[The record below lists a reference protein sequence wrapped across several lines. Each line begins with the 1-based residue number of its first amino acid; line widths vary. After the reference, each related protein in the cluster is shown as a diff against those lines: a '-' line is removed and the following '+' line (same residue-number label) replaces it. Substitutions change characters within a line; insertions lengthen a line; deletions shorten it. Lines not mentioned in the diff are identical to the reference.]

1 MYKLPARPEFFP
13 EDGPWPLCYNGDVFT
28 AEAARA
34 LEARFPGM
42 SALMLGRGAAANPA
56 LFSLIRGGGG
66 VEREALR
73 AFHDEIYDTCCRDF
87 GSAGSAML
95 RMKELWG
102 YLRCLFPDSA
112 KAMKRLAKTRRPE
125 EYVPPRPTSW
135 AARGWSRL
143 GRSAIRKYLGEL
155 LGRVSP

>member
-28 AEAARA
+28 AETARA

-66 VEREALR
+66 VERQALR
-73 AFHDEIYDTCCRDF
+73 AFHDEIYDACCRDF

-102 YLRCLFPDSA
+102 YLRYLFPDSA

-125 EYVPPRPTSW
+125 EYVS
-135 AARGWSRL
+135 AAADILGGERL
-143 GRSAIRKYLGEL
+143 EPAGAFSNT
-155 LGRVSP
+155 